1 MDSSL
6 GEDLSLYVALST
18 EQNSF
23 TEYSGIIKVT
33 FTGKPWPN
41 QAWDVRHSLPSCLF
55 VSISDM
61 KYKESSLSVED
72 LKRTKWPL
80 RISSNSKDSMSLIS
94 GPLNAHFC
102 LFAHFYDDITWT
114 KYVEMLFSKP
124 PWPVED
130 YFFPTASNKEHLLLH
145 PLLYPKGTKQEG
157 AQMCHTSEGGIS
169 LMQRRIISKPVTLH

>member
-33 FTGKPWPN
+33 FTVKPWPN
-41 QAWDVRHSLPSCLF
+41 QAWDVTHSLPSCLF

-80 RISSNSKDSMSLIS
+80 RISSNSKDSMISCLLSQDLSMLI
-94 GPLNAHFC
+94 
-102 LFAHFYDDITWT
+102 FAY
-114 KYVEMLFSKP
+114 
-124 PWPVED
+124 
-130 YFFPTASNKEHLLLH
+130 LLIFMM
-145 PLLYPKGTKQEG
+145 T
-157 AQMCHTSEGGIS
+157 
-169 LMQRRIISKPVTLH
+169 